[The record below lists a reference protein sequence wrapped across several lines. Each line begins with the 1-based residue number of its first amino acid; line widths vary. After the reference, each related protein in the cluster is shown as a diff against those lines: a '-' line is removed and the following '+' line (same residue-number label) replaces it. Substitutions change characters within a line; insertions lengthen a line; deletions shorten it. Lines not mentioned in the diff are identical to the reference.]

1 MPKSIIKYILL
12 AVSVAIAA
20 CSTVKVIPEGESRLK
35 SNNIKIENSRS
46 YLPSQLEPYLKQ
58 KPNTYFIFGWNPF
71 LNVYN
76 WKNGKGGGWDK
87 FVEKIGQEPVIFDPA
102 LVESS
107 KKNIADHLNY
117 QGYYNSKVTD
127 RIVTEKKK
135 TTVDYLITLGK
146 QYPIEEINYNIPD
159 KLLSESF
166 FEDSLQNIIQKGEF
180 LSEEYLTEASEE
192 IAGTLRGR
200 GFYGFSKNYFFFTAD
215 TLKKGGNANLNV
227 DIRNYTRNES
237 PEQAKPHRKFKIG
250 EVSVEALRKPSNPI
264 RYEFVGDSVVAI
276 PTMNVTRPTDSTMY
290 RGLKIKYRRDLLLR
304 KRVINRINTV
314 QPDSLYNEQQV
325 ANTYNRF
332 SNLKLFSSVNIQ
344 MDQRDSNTVDCN
356 ITLTA
361 SELQGYKIGLEGSIN
376 SSGLFGISPSV
387 SYYHKNL
394 FKGAEM
400 FSVNF
405 MGDFQFGVGNN
416 RNKRATEFGASTSLS
431 TPNFLLFPDRMFKS
445 QNIPRTEFTV
455 SYNFQ
460 ERPEYTRNIISG
472 SYSYVWSTREKFFYK
487 VSPLQ
492 LNIVKIY
499 NMKPDFYESLN
510 DPFLINS
517 YQDHFDLGFGSS
529 FYYTTDSSP
538 VPAHSYFYLR
548 WQNDL
553 SGNLLSLFNRFM
565 SENKNGQRLIWDS
578 PYSQYYKTEASVV
591 YTWKFGK
598 KENHAIAAR
607 FLAGVGVGYGNSVTL
622 PFEKLF
628 WAGGAYSLRAWQAR
642 TVGPGYAQ
650 PDTTFTIPNQT
661 GDMRLEAN
669 LEYRFPLFWNFEG
682 AVFADAGNVWNI
694 KRNYWAAEAE
704 ENDDIISRNEDGLF
718 KFDSF
723 YKHIA
728 ADWGAGLRLNLD
740 FVLLRL
746 DLGMK
751 IYDPAQNSWIGP
763 SRWLKKGNYGVQFG
777 VGYPF

>member
-1 MPKSIIKYILL
+1 MIRRILIYIPAISLL
-12 AVSVAIAA
+12 LVWS
-20 CSTVKVIPEGESRLK
+20 CSTTRVIPQGESRLK
-35 SNNIKIENSRS
+35 SNNIKITNSS
-46 YLPSQLEPYLKQ
+46 IYPASELEPYLKQ

-76 WKNGKGGGWDK
+76 WQNGKDGGWDR
-87 FVEKIGQEPVIFDPA
+87 FVKKIGQEPVIFDPS

-107 KKNIADHLNY
+107 KENITNHLKF
-117 QGYYNSKVTD
+117 QGYYNSKVSD
-127 RIVTEKKK
+127 RIHTENKK
-135 TTVDYLITLGK
+135 TTVDYNVTLGK
-146 QYPIEEINYNIPD
+146 QYPVTQIQYNIPD
-159 KLLSESF
+159 TLLAGVFYS
-166 FEDSLQNIIQKGEF
+166 DSLQNVIEEGEY
-180 LSEEYLTEASEE
+180 LSEEYLGNKSEE
-192 IAGTLRGR
+192 IAGSLRNK

-215 TLKKGGNANLNV
+215 TLKKGGNAHLNV
-227 DIRNYTRNES
+227 AIKNYTRNES
-237 PEQAKPHRKFKIG
+237 ESQAKPHRIFRIG
-250 EVSVEALRKPSNPI
+250 EVTIQALRKPSNPLV
-264 RYEFVGDSVVAI
+264 YEFAGDSVVAI
-276 PTMNVTRPTDSTMY
+276 PTMNLTRPTDSTMY
-290 RGLKIKYRRDLLLR
+290 KGLKIKYRRNLLLNR
-304 KRVINRINTV
+304 RVLYKMNQV
-314 QPDSLYNEQQV
+314 FPDSLYNEEQV

-344 MDQRDSNTVDCN
+344 MNQKDSNTVDCN
-356 ITLTA
+356 MTLTA
-361 SELQGYKIGLEGSIN
+361 SELQGYKLGIEASIN
-376 SSGLFGISPSV
+376 STGLFGISPSV

-394 FKGAEM
+394 FRGAEL
-400 FSVNF
+400 FSINL
-405 MGDFQFGVGNN
+405 MGDFQFGLGNS
-416 RNKRATEFGASTSLS
+416 NKRATEFGASTSLS
-431 TPNFLLFPDRMFKS
+431 IPSFLLLPDRIFKS
-445 QNIPRTEFTV
+445 QNIPRTEFAI
-455 SYNFQ
+455 SYNYQ

-472 SYSYVWSTREKFFYK
+472 SYSYVWSTRDRFFYK
-487 VSPLQ
+487 VSPVQ
-492 LNIVKIY
+492 LSIVKIY
-499 NMKPDFYESLN
+499 NMKHYFYESLR

-517 YQDHFDLGFGSS
+517 YQDHFDLGLGTS
-529 FYYTTDSSP
+529 FYYTTDASP

-553 SGNLLSLFNRFM
+553 SGNLLSLFNNVM
-565 SENKNGQRLIWDS
+565 AKNSNGQRLIWDS

-598 KENHAIAAR
+598 KEDHSIAAR

-650 PDTTFTIPNQT
+650 ADTTFTIPNQT

-682 AVFADAGNVWNI
+682 AVFMDAGNVWNI
-694 KRNYWAAEAE
+694 KRNYTAQDTQAD
-704 ENDDIISRNEDGLF
+704 DDIITRSKEGLF

-723 YKHIA
+723 YRHIA

-746 DLGMK
+746 DMGMK

-763 SRWLKKGNYGVQFG
+763 RRWLRKGNYGVQFG

>member
-1 MPKSIIKYILL
+1 MSKCTIKYVLP
-12 AVSVAIAA
+12 AIAAIMAA

-35 SNNIKIENSRS
+35 DNNIKIENSKS
-46 YLPSQLEPYLKQ
+46 YIASQLEPYIKQ

-76 WKNGKGGGWDK
+76 WKNGKDGGWDR
-87 FVEKIGQEPVIFDPA
+87 FVEKIGQEPVIFDPG

-107 KKNIADHLNY
+107 KKNIKDHLNY

-127 RIVTEKKK
+127 RIVTEDKK
-135 TTVDYLITLGK
+135 TTVNYYITLGK
-146 QYPIEEINYNIPD
+146 QYPIKDIQYNIAD
-159 KLLSESF
+159 TLLASSF
-166 FEDSLQNIIQKGEF
+166 YSDSLQNVIQEGEF
-180 LSEEYLTEASEE
+180 LSEEYLANASEQ
-192 IAGTLRGR
+192 ISQNLRDK

-215 TLKKGGNANLNV
+215 TLNTGGNARLNV
-227 DIRNYTRNES
+227 DIKNYTRNES
-237 PEQAKPHRKFKIG
+237 AEQAKPHRKFRIG
-250 EVSVEALRKPSNPI
+250 EVAIEALRKPSNPI

-276 PTMNVTRPTDSTMY
+276 PTLNLTMPTDSTIY
-290 RGLKIKYRRDLLLR
+290 RGIKIKYRRDLLLR
-304 KRVINRINTV
+304 KRVLSRINTV
-314 QPDSLYNEQQV
+314 MPDSLYNEQQV
-325 ANTYNRF
+325 ADTYNRF

-344 MDQRDSNTVDCN
+344 MDQKDSSTVDCN
-356 ITLTA
+356 IKLTA
-361 SELQGYKIGLEGSIN
+361 SELQGYKLGLEGSIN
-376 SSGLFGISPSV
+376 SSGLFGISPSI

-394 FKGAEM
+394 FRGAEM
-400 FSVNF
+400 FSINL
-405 MGDFQFGVGNN
+405 MGDFQFGVGN
-416 RNKRATEFGASTSLS
+416 NKRATEFGASTSLS
-431 TPNFLLFPDRMFKS
+431 TPNFLLLPDRWFKS
-445 QNIPRTEFTV
+445 GNIPRTEVTI
-455 SYNFQ
+455 SYNYQ

-472 SYSYVWSTREKFFYK
+472 SYSYVWSMKDKFFYK

-492 LNIVKIY
+492 LSIVKIY
-499 NMKPDFYESLN
+499 NMKPDFYESLR

-517 YQDHFDLGFGSS
+517 YQDHFDMGLGTSL
-529 FYYTTDSSP
+529 YYTTDSSP
-538 VPAHSYFYLR
+538 VPEHSYFYLR

-553 SGNLLSLFNRFM
+553 SGNLLSLFNSTM
-565 SENKNGQRLIWDS
+565 KKNAEGQRLIWDS
-578 PYSQYYKTEASVV
+578 PYSQYYRTEASVV

-598 KENHAIAAR
+598 EENHSIAAR
-607 FLAGVGVGYGNSVTL
+607 FLAGVGIGYGNSVTL

-694 KRNYWAAEAE
+694 KRNYTAKDAQED
-704 ENDDIISRNEDGLF
+704 DDIITRSEEGLF

-723 YKHIA
+723 YRHIA

-763 SRWLKKGNYGVQFG
+763 RKWLRKGNYGVQFG

>member
-1 MPKSIIKYILL
+1 MSRSTIKHILP
-12 AVSVAIAA
+12 AIAAIMAA

-35 SNNIKIENSRS
+35 DNKIKIENSRS
-46 YLPSQLEPYLKQ
+46 YIASQLEPYIKQ

-76 WKNGKGGGWDK
+76 WKNGKDGGWDR
-87 FVEKIGQEPVIFDPA
+87 FVEKIGQEPVIFDPG

-107 KKNIADHLNY
+107 KKNIKDHLNF
-117 QGYYNSKVTD
+117 QGYYNSDVTD
-127 RIVTEKKK
+127 RIITENKK
-135 TTVDYLITLGK
+135 TTVNYSITLGK
-146 QYPIEEINYNIPD
+146 QYPITEIIYNIPD
-159 KLLSESF
+159 TLLAASF
-166 FEDSLQNIIQKGEF
+166 YGDSLQNVIQEGKY
-180 LSEEYLTEASEE
+180 LSEEYLTGASEE
-192 IAGTLRGR
+192 ISQRLRDK

-215 TLKKGGNANLNV
+215 TLNTGGNAHLDV

-237 PEQAKPHRKFKIG
+237 AEQAKPHRKFRIG
-250 EVSVEALRKPSNPI
+250 EVAIEPLRKPSNPI
-264 RYEFVGDSVVAI
+264 RYEFAGDSVVAI
-276 PTMNVTRPTDSTMY
+276 PTMNITMPTDSTMY
-290 RGLKIKYRRDLLLR
+290 RGIKIRYRRDLLLR
-304 KRVINRINTV
+304 KRVLSRMNTV
-314 QPDSLYNEQQV
+314 EPDSLYNEQQV
-325 ANTYNRF
+325 ADTYNRF

-344 MDQRDSNTVDCN
+344 MDQRDSGTVDCN
-356 ITLTA
+356 IRLTA
-361 SELQGYKIGLEGSIN
+361 SELQGYKLGLEGSIN
-376 SSGLFGISPSV
+376 SSGLFGISPSI

-394 FKGAEM
+394 FRGAEM
-400 FSVNF
+400 FSINL
-405 MGDFQFGVGNN
+405 MGDFQFGVGN
-416 RNKRATEFGASTSLS
+416 NKRATEFGASTSLS
-431 TPNFLLFPDRMFKS
+431 TPNFLLLPDRLFKS
-445 QNIPRTEFTV
+445 GNIPRTEFTV
-455 SYNFQ
+455 SYNYQ

-472 SYSYVWSTREKFFYK
+472 SYSYVWSMRDKFFYK

-499 NMKPDFYESLN
+499 NMKPDFYESLR

-517 YQDHFDLGFGSS
+517 YQDHFDMGLGTS

-538 VPAHSYFYLR
+538 VPEHSYFYLR

-553 SGNLLSLFNRFM
+553 SGNLLSLFNSAM
-565 SENKNGQRLIWDS
+565 KKNSEGQRLIWDS

-598 KENHAIAAR
+598 EESHSIAAR
-607 FLAGVGVGYGNSVTL
+607 FLAGVGIGYGNSVTL

-669 LEYRFPLFWNFEG
+669 IEYRFPLFWNFEG

-694 KRNYWAAEAE
+694 KRNYSAKDAQ
-704 ENDDIISRNEDGLF
+704 ENDDIITRSEEGLF

-723 YKHIA
+723 YRHIA

-763 SRWLKKGNYGVQFG
+763 GRWLRKGNYGVQFG

>member
-1 MPKSIIKYILL
+1 MAGRILKYISAILL
-12 AVSVAIAA
+12 LLIWG
-20 CSTVKVIPEGESRLK
+20 CSTTRVIPQGESRLK
-35 SNNIKIENSRS
+35 SNNIKITNSRTYPAS
-46 YLPSQLEPYLKQ
+46 ELEPYLKQ

-76 WKNGKGGGWDK
+76 WQNGKDGGWDK
-87 FVEKIGQEPVIFDPA
+87 FVKKIGQEPVIFDPS

-107 KKNIADHLNY
+107 KVNITNHLKF
-117 QGYYNSKVTD
+117 QGYYNSKVSD
-127 RIVTEKKK
+127 NIHTEKKK
-135 TTVDYLITLGK
+135 TTVDYNVTLGH
-146 QYPIEEINYNIPD
+146 QYPVTQIRYNIPD
-159 KLLSESF
+159 TLLAGVFYS
-166 FEDSLQNIIQKGEF
+166 DSLQNVIEEGVY
-180 LSEEYLTEASEE
+180 LSEEYLGNKSEV
-192 IAGTLRGR
+192 IARNLRNR
-200 GFYGFSKNYFFFTAD
+200 GFYGFTKNYFFFTAD
-215 TLKKGGNANLNV
+215 TLKKGGNAHLNV
-227 DIRNYTRNES
+227 DIKNYTRNES
-237 PEQAKPHRKFKIG
+237 QAQAKPHRIFRIG
-250 EVSVEALRKPSNPI
+250 DVTIQALRKPSNPLV
-264 RYEFVGDSVVAI
+264 YEFAGDSVVAI
-276 PTMNVTRPTDSTMY
+276 PTMNLSLPTDSTMY
-290 RGLKIKYRRDLLLR
+290 KGIKIKYRRNLLL
-304 KRVINRINTV
+304 KRRVLERMNQVI
-314 QPDSLYNEQQV
+314 PGSMYNEEQV
-325 ANTYNRF
+325 SNTYNRF

-344 MDQRDSNTVDCN
+344 MNQKDSNTVDCN
-356 ITLTA
+356 MTLTA
-361 SELQGYKIGLEGSIN
+361 SELQGYKLAMEASIN
-376 SSGLFGISPSV
+376 STGLFGISPSV

-394 FKGAEM
+394 FRGAEL
-400 FSVNF
+400 FSINL
-405 MGDFQFGVGNN
+405 MGDFQFGLGNS
-416 RNKRATEFGASTSLS
+416 NKRATEFGASTSLS
-431 TPNFLLFPDRMFKS
+431 IPNFLLLPDRIFKS
-445 QNIPRTEFTV
+445 QNIPRTEFSV

-472 SYSYVWSTREKFFYK
+472 SYSYVWSTRDRFFYK
-487 VSPLQ
+487 VSPVQ
-492 LNIVKIY
+492 LSIVKIY
-499 NMKPDFYESLN
+499 NMKPDFYESLR

-517 YQDHFDLGFGSS
+517 YQDHFDLGLGSS
-529 FYYTTDSSP
+529 FYYTTDASP

-553 SGNLLSLFNRFM
+553 SGNLLSLFNRTM
-565 SENKNGQRLIWDS
+565 DRNSSGQRLIWDS

-591 YTWKFGK
+591 YTWKLGK
-598 KENHAIAAR
+598 KEDHAIAAR

-650 PDTTFTIPNQT
+650 ADTTFTIPNQT

-694 KRNYWAAEAE
+694 KRNYTAKDEQA
-704 ENDDIISRNEDGLF
+704 NDDIITRSKEGLF

-723 YKHIA
+723 YRHIA

-763 SRWLKKGNYGVQFG
+763 RGWLRKGNYGVQFG

>member
-1 MPKSIIKYILL
+1 MPERILKYILI
-12 AVSVAIAA
+12 AVAAIVAA
-20 CSTVKVIPEGESRLK
+20 CSTTRVIPEGESRLK
-35 SNNIKIENSRS
+35 ENNIKITNSRS
-46 YLPSQLEPYLKQ
+46 YQTSELEPYLKQ

-76 WKNGKGGGWDK
+76 WQNGKDGGWDR
-87 FVEKIGQEPVIFDPA
+87 FVKKIGQEPVIFDPL

-107 KKNIADHLNY
+107 KENIKNHLTY

-127 RIVTEKKK
+127 KVITVNRK
-135 TTVDYLITLGK
+135 TTVDYNVTLGR
-146 QYPIEEINYNIPD
+146 QYPVTEITYNIPD
-159 KLLSESF
+159 TLLAKSF
-166 FEDSLQNIIQKGEF
+166 YNDSLQNVIKQGEY
-180 LSEEYLTEASEE
+180 LSEEYLGNSSEE
-192 IAGTLRGR
+192 ISTTLRNR

-215 TLKKGGNANLNV
+215 TLHKGGNAHLKV
-227 DIRNYTRNES
+227 DIKNYTRNES
-237 PEQAKPHRKFKIG
+237 AEQARPHRIFRIG
-250 EVSVEALRKPSNPI
+250 EVTMEALRKPSNPLV
-264 RYEFVGDSVVAI
+264 YEFSGDSVIAI
-276 PTMNVTRPTDSTMY
+276 PAMNISRPTDSINY
-290 RGLKIKYRRDLLLR
+290 KGIKIKYRRNLLLR
-304 KRVINRINTV
+304 PKVLARINSV
-314 QPDSLYNEQQV
+314 YPDSLYNEQQV
-325 ANTYNRF
+325 SYTYNRL

-356 ITLTA
+356 MKLTA
-361 SELQGYKIGLEGSIN
+361 SDLQGYKLGLEASVN
-376 SSGLFGISPSV
+376 STGLFGISPSI

-394 FKGAEM
+394 FRGAEL
-400 FSVNF
+400 FSINL
-405 MGDFQFGVGNN
+405 MGDFQTGIGN
-416 RNKRATEFGASTSLS
+416 NKRATEFGASTSLS
-431 TPNFLLFPDRMFKS
+431 TPNFLLLPDRLFKAN
-445 QNIPRTEFTV
+445 NIPRTEVTI

-472 SYSYVWSTREKFFYK
+472 SYSYVWSTRDKFFYK

-492 LNIVKIY
+492 LSIVKIY
-499 NMKPDFYESLN
+499 NMKPDFYESLR

-517 YQDHFDLGFGSS
+517 YQDHFDLGLGTN
-529 FYYTTDSSP
+529 FYYTTDASP
-538 VPAHSYFYLR
+538 IPAHSYFYLR

-553 SGNLLSLFNRFM
+553 SGNLLSLFNNAM
-565 SENKNGQRLIWDS
+565 KENSNGQRLIWDS
-578 PYSQYYKTEASVV
+578 PYSQYYRTETSVV

-598 KENHAIAAR
+598 KEDHAIAAR
-607 FLAGVGVGYGNSVTL
+607 FLAGVGIGYGNSVTL

-694 KRNYWAAEAE
+694 KRNYTAKDAQ
-704 ENDDIISRNEDGLF
+704 ENDNIITRSEEGLF

-723 YKHIA
+723 YRHIA

-746 DLGMK
+746 DMGMK

-763 SRWLKKGNYGVQFG
+763 RRWLRKGNYGVQFG